1 MISGETAGIKSAYP
15 YGRSGSEWA
24 IRTVDSDRARD
35 RNRTIC
41 IMVKKSFEVAATP
54 TSSQYLGRE

>member
-24 IRTVDSDRARD
+24 IRTVESEVTRGAIRAAI
-35 RNRTIC
+35 RTAENIFTG
-41 IMVKKSFEVAATP
+41 V
-54 TSSQYLGRE
+54 R